1 MTIINVENPIFTFKR
16 EVNIQVECLTDELLP
31 VTTGKLALL
40 YHNVIID
47 IQEVK
52 SGMVDFQF
60 ELPKYFKSRKE
71 YSLKIIYT
79 GSTQAQKHITPVIL
93 VTDKLFEGKVE
104 TEVIVDDYYSTR
116 EDTIHYTARLQSPQH
131 HIYEGKA
138 VIKINDK
145 AIDTLKITENTVEC
159 NYKIPTFKLN
169 SHVLYTKFVTNQGIF
184 TASSILHLKH
194 KFEILSTH
202 YHEDKKITNQIR
214 QQLKKPYSQENALSD
229 KNKKL
234 L

>member
-16 EVNIQVECLTDELLP
+16 EINIQVECLTDELLP

-52 SGMVDFQF
+52 SGIVDFQF
-60 ELPKYFKSRKE
+60 KLPKYFQSRKE

-93 VTDKLFEGKVE
+93 VTDKVFEGTVE
-104 TEVIVDDYYSTR
+104 TEVIVDDYHSRR

-145 AIDTLKITENTVEC
+145 TIDTRIITENTVEC
-159 NYKIPTFKLN
+159 DYKIPSFKLN
-169 SHVLYTKFVTNQGIF
+169 SHVLYTKFVTNHGIF

-194 KFEILSTH
+194 NFEILSTY
-202 YHEDKKITNQIR
+202 YHENHKITNQIR
-214 QQLKKPYSQENALSD
+214 QQLKKPYIQENTLAD
-229 KNKKL
+229 RIRKL
-234 L
+234 F